1 MIYNPRPYEPC
12 NAAPTATE
20 IQRLRL
26 EAHINLQQ
34 INCYQ
39 PGTEHSGWLWIL
51 LDPAEWQELQMVQN
65 NIASDDAAAIAALEP
80 FPTCTRPTIFTI
92 LDAWTDK
99 IITEHKEAHAQNS
112 YHFQYKT
119 NLERDI
125 LLDLCKAISSEL
137 ITDLQDEA
145 VTLSTPA
152 ASIFCITWKPPITIS
167 THVTLKRWWQTS
179 ELPATKPAPYRLTTS
194 ANKHTRPF

>member
-1 MIYNPRPYEPC
+1 MPTCAKNGTNTKSSCEICANIVLTGASMIYNPRPYEPC

-26 EAHINLQQ
+26 EANINLQQ

-51 LDPAEWQELQMVQN
+51 LDPTEWQELQMAQN
-65 NIASDDAAAIAALEP
+65 NIASTDAAAIAALEP
-80 FPTCTRPTIFTI
+80 LPTCTRPTIFTI

-119 NLERDI
+119 NLERAI
-125 LLDLCKAISSEL
+125 LLDLCEAIPSEL
-137 ITDLQDEA
+137 IADLQDEIGKSYQQQ
-145 VTLSTPA
+145 LRRSP
-152 ASIFCITWKPPITIS
+152 
-167 THVTLKRWWQTS
+167 
-179 ELPATKPAPYRLTTS
+179 ELHGSHL
-194 ANKHTRPF
+194 